1 MKARLR
7 AKSVKESFAISFT
20 CRRQCRSKRQKG
32 AISFLRNRIENVNK
46 RDTRSSLLFC
56 PADITERCIFIF
68 ILEKCDLSA
77 LKSISLRVQAPS
89 RGIVEHVKDWSPHLR
104 FSPKV
109 FEKTSSHTTD
119 EFQLCVADLLIGE
132 ESKRHR
138 LLQASWR
145 SKTVSIFRRGLRVY
159 DKLDWRSSTEWR
171 YLPTNWSRFWL
182 HLRLHNDEV
191 SHALWGSNYMW
202 LAIETRGGLFDGWDL
217 VRRAKR

>member
-1 MKARLR
+1 MTVNCIDESKTKLEQLVLTVAAGTSENNNSTDEMHATRQQGTHKTFEDIPDDLMFKFSHLHMKARLR

-89 RGIVEHVKDWSPHLR
+89 RGIVEHVKD
-104 FSPKV
+104 
-109 FEKTSSHTTD
+109 
-119 EFQLCVADLLIGE
+119 
-132 ESKRHR
+132 
-138 LLQASWR
+138 
-145 SKTVSIFRRGLRVY
+145 
-159 DKLDWRSSTEWR
+159 
-171 YLPTNWSRFWL
+171 
-182 HLRLHNDEV
+182 
-191 SHALWGSNYMW
+191 
-202 LAIETRGGLFDGWDL
+202 
-217 VRRAKR
+217 